1 MLLGFIKTSY
11 KFPSVYGGHII
22 KHKISSATQM
32 GMG

>member
-1 MLLGFIKTSY
+1 MLLGFIKASF
-11 KFPSVYGGHII
+11 KIRSVYGGHIM